1 MSFWSAVSSPYGVAG
16 GIGAIILG
24 TGGLLTEIGPWYRSL
39 KKPSW
44 QPPDWLFGPAWTLIF
59 GFAAWGAG
67 LAWKLAPSHEWR
79 AIMVAL
85 FLVNGALNIVWSLFF
100 FKWRRPDWAL
110 IEVAPLWLSILVLIV
125 YLGGVTTQGALLL
138 VPYLAW
144 VSFAAYLNRTI
155 VRLNGSFA

>member
-1 MSFWSAVSSPYGVAG
+1 LSFWSAVSSPYGVAG

-67 LAWKLAPSHEWR
+67 LAWKLAPGHEWR

-110 IEVAPLWLSILVLIV
+110 IEVVPLWLSILVLIV